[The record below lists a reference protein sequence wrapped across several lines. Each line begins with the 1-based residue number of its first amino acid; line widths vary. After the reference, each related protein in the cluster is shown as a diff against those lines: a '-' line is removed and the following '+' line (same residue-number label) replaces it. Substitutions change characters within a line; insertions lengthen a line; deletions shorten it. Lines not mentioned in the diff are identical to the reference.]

1 MDVAEILKS
10 VNGMPNV
17 VRITDYFRE
26 NGTAYFVMQHIN
38 GPTISRAISER
49 GGKFPFEEAVRIIT
63 LTGTQLDTIH
73 RKLHIFHRDIS
84 PENIML
90 DEDGSPKLIDFGN
103 AKNYMRTS
111 ENGYSV
117 ILKPSFA
124 PVEQFTQTG
133 QGPWTDVYS
142 LAAVF
147 YYMAA
152 GEKVPPAMDRLN
164 GATPVPLSEL
174 VPECTREISDA
185 VSSALEIQPDKRTRT
200 VKEFIDV
207 LKTYTPHRESD
218 DIVKKHHEETVSVS
232 KTGPLMPY
240 VILYEYGVE
249 TGKWLYRL
257 TRRL

>member
-1 MDVAEILKS
+1 
-10 VNGMPNV
+10 
-17 VRITDYFRE
+17 
-26 NGTAYFVMQHIN
+26 
-38 GPTISRAISER
+38 
-49 GGKFPFEEAVRIIT
+49 
-63 LTGTQLDTIH
+63 
-73 RKLHIFHRDIS
+73 
-84 PENIML
+84 
-90 DEDGSPKLIDFGN
+90 
-103 AKNYMRTS
+103 MRTS

-249 TGKWLYRL
+249 TGKWAIPPDTQIIIGRDRQYSNIIAGENDNSVSKQHCILLYDSYEGVFKIKDISTNGIFTPKSRL
-257 TRRL
+257 DKNTEHKFFPGEKIMLVNSKHIIEMESQK